1 MAYDENDP
9 ADVALL
15 QAEVAKAT
23 KPLQAAIVAANAS
36 LGTLTA
42 ERDALRERA
51 DKAAA
56 DLKAA
61 QESGTATASE
71 IAALRAKVEEADKR
85 EATAAQAALHARLAA
100 LPEGVRAKAPT
111 DAAALS
117 TWLEIAEAMPTGIAG
132 RTANGGGGNDITD
145 EQRAFAQR
153 HLGKIA
159 ESASDDTIRSV
170 WTTLAKLRPSDPA
183 AQA

>member
-1 MAYDENDP
+1 LAYNENDP
-9 ADVALL
+9 ADREILAKKIADAAKGLHV
-15 QAEVAKAT
+15 QIAEREAT
-23 KPLQAAIVAANAS
+23 IA
-36 LGTLTA
+36 TLSG

-85 EATAAQAALHARLAA
+85 EATAAKAALDARLAA

-117 TWLEIAEAMPTGIAG
+117 TWLEIAEAMPAGIPG